1 MQLPRG
7 EGLVLRLPEL
17 GNSLLPIMAETGNG
31 ESTMETLEGRLAAL
45 ESSRQADQARL
56 AALEAELVELRSAKQ
71 TAERR
76 LRRLHWWRGAA
87 GILLVA
93 GLLIGPPGSLQAQ
106 GTPEQRVGVLE
117 GKLARVFVVN
127 NGADLVISGANLH
140 IANGLGG
147 TQTNNGLGNLVIGYN
162 EPRGGGQ
169 DVRTGSHNLVLGQ
182 LNNFSSFGGIVGGV
196 QNTSSGPFASIVTGF
211 NNQATAFYAFC
222 ATGRDNIPSANYAS
236 VTGGQG
242 NAASGLLSSISGG
255 ASNAASGATSWV
267 GGGNFNTAF
276 GQLSSVSGG
285 QENAATNTYASV
297 NGGFANQAGGS
308 WSTVSGGAFR
318 SVAGPDDWR
327 AGTLFEDD

>member
-1 MQLPRG
+1 M
-7 EGLVLRLPEL
+7 
-17 GNSLLPIMAETGNG
+17 
-31 ESTMETLEGRLAAL
+31 STVEERLAAL
-45 ESSRQADQARL
+45 EERVTT
-56 AALEAELVELRSAKQ
+56 LEGEKQGLR
-71 TAERR
+71 RR
-76 LRRLHWWRGAA
+76 LRGWKGAA
-87 GILLVA
+87 GLFLLV
-93 GLLIGPPGSLQAQ
+93 GLLLAYPQLGQAQ
-106 GTPEQRVGVLE
+106 GTVEQRLAVLE
-117 GKLARVFVVN
+117 GKLARVLVVN
-127 NGADLVISGANLH
+127 NGADIVISGANLH
-140 IANGLGG
+140 IANGLGS

-169 DVRTGSHNLVLGQ
+169 DVRTGSHNLVFGQ
-182 LNNFSSFGGIVGGV
+182 LNNYSSF
-196 QNTSSGPFASIVTGF
+196 ASVITGF

-222 ATGRDNIPSANYAS
+222 ATGRDNIPSGNYAS

-267 GGGNFNTAF
+267 GSGNFNTAF
-276 GQLSSVSGG
+276 GQLSAVSGG

-297 NGGFANQAGGS
+297 TGGFANQASGQ